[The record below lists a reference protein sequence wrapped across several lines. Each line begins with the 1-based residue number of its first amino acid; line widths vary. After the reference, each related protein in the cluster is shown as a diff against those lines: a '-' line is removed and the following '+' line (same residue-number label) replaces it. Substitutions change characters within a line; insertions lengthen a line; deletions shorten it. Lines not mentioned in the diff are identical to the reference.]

1 MTTNTTALP
10 KHIAI
15 IMDGNGRWAKQK
27 YLPRMAGHHE
37 GLKAVRRI
45 IQACGEQGI
54 SVLTLFA
61 FSSENWRRPQPEVN
75 GLMKLFLS
83 SLQNEVE
90 KLHNNNVRLRIVGDS
105 SRLSE
110 ELKASIHKAQQ
121 QTRENTGLTLV
132 IAVDYGGQWDILQAT
147 KKIAEQIENK
157 TLSSKD
163 ITPQVFESFLG
174 LADLPHPDLFIR
186 TSGEKRISNFLLW
199 QLAYTELYF
208 TDIFWPDFDKD
219 TLAEALNFY
228 SKRER
233 RFGCTSEQIAK

>member
-1 MTTNTTALP
+1 MTTSTLP

-45 IQACGEQGI
+45 VQACGEQGI
-54 SVLTLFA
+54 PVLTLFA
-61 FSSENWRRPQPEVN
+61 FSSENWQRPQQEVS

-121 QTRENTGLTLV
+121 RTRENTGLTLV

-147 KKIAEQIENK
+147 QKIAEQIENK

-163 ITPQVFESFLG
+163 ITPQVFESCLG

-219 TLAEALNFY
+219 TLAEALDFY